1 MNATRCCIKC
11 GQDFEPSCAYDLVCP
26 ECQQKHMAKLVMTR
40 QEYVDQ
46 LAAEEEEERDRQDEI
61 SFARYGH

>member
-1 MNATRCCIKC
+1 
-11 GQDFEPSCAYDLVCP
+11 
-26 ECQQKHMAKLVMTR
+26 MADA
-40 QEYVDQ
+40 VDQ